1 MNPTFRKVA
10 LIAAVLGFAVSVAVA
25 ACGGDDGEEASP
37 TTTQST
43 PTTTEAPPT
52 TTEAPPTTTEEPRT
66 ATTPPITGPSE
77 RPDNGETIRIRVV
90 GGRPQGGIQRPSVDQ
105 GEHVTLLVTSD
116 VSDHIHLHGYDLMS
130 DAGPGMTA
138 RIVFD
143 ADVPGRFEIELE
155 DRGIQIAELTVS
167 P

>member
-25 ACGGDDGEEASP
+25 ACGSDDDEASP
-37 TTTQST
+37 ATTQAPPTTTEAL
-43 PTTTEAPPT
+43 PTTEAPPT
-52 TTEAPPTTTEEPRT
+52 TTDEPGTVTTAPENDR
-66 ATTPPITGPSE
+66 
-77 RPDNGETIRIRVV
+77 ETIRITVV
-90 GGRPQGGIQRPSVDQ
+90 GGRPQGGIERPEVDQ
-105 GEHVTLLVTSD
+105 GDRVTLLVTSD
-116 VSDHIHLHGYDLMS
+116 VSDHVHLHGYDLMA
-130 DAGPGMTA
+130 DAGPGTTA
-138 RIVFD
+138 RIVFR